1 LSIHGHPSHSYP
13 YFSGFRDEKGEAEGS
28 GYNLNFPLAE
38 NIDGEQYRK
47 ILSKALNR
55 ITGYQPKFLVL
66 ALGLDTAKG
75 DPTGSFQLVAKD
87 FLDNGR
93 MIGELKLPTL
103 IVQEGG
109 YKTRTLGTNARHF
122 FTGLWSGMSV

>member
-1 LSIHGHPSHSYP
+1 
-13 YFSGFRDEKGEAEGS
+13 
-28 GYNLNFPLAE
+28 LAE

-47 ILSKALNR
+47 IPSKALNR

-66 ALGLDTAKG
+66 VLGLDTAKG
-75 DPTGSFQLVAKD
+75 DPTGSFQLVVKD
-87 FLDNGR
+87 FLVNER

-109 YKTRTLGTNARHF
+109 YKTRTLGTNARQF
-122 FTGLWSGMSV
+122 FTDLWGGMSV